1 MAAVAEW
8 DSSLGLPQQSGE
20 LALRNLH
27 GMHIMQQVSRA
38 RTATTT
44 YACWYAGTQETN
56 LNQALLNSL
65 LEVT

>member
-8 DSSLGLPQQSGE
+8 DSSLGLPQQIGE

-38 RTATTT
+38 RTGTTA
-44 YACWYAGTQETN
+44 YAWWYAGTQETN

-65 LEVT
+65 LDVT